1 MSPFHTPSPMP
12 QTAPEPRPA
21 LNKFFVPAFAGLA
34 ILALLLG
41 CSTPAQQRADA
52 EIAALNA
59 QEMKSGQLAPQPYLG
74 GYSPTDPP
82 RLSADMGYDPLNP
95 ELSETV
101 GVPFLS
107 FLIIEP
113 DPITKNAVPSD
124 VEKLIKARKYQDA
137 VTQINADLKKTPRN
151 VQLRFVKARLQIEM
165 RQFDQAKKTLIEIT
179 QQFPELPE
187 PYNNLA
193 AIAANQGQW
202 IEARDYLELALK
214 LRPSYAIAS
223 ANLGEIYI
231 RLGAQA
237 YEDAAKNATLNQRQY
252 SNRAKALLDVLKP
265 PAKRPVSRTLNPTA
279 NPAVS
284 STLSTSD
291 SLPSNN
297 PSTNLPESRPNNGE
311 STSKNQ

>member
-1 MSPFHTPSPMP
+1 MP
-12 QTAPEPRPA
+12 HNVPAPRPGPYKVLA
-21 LNKFFVPAFAGLA
+21 PAFAALA
-34 ILALLLG
+34 ILALLSG

-52 EIAALNA
+52 EIAALNT
-59 QEMKSGQLAPQPYLG
+59 QEVKSGQLSTQPYLG

-82 RLSADMGYDPLNP
+82 RLSADIGYDPLNP

-137 VTQINADLKKTPRN
+137 VTQINANLKKTPRN
-151 VQLRFVKARLQIEM
+151 VQLRFVKARLQIEL

-193 AIAANQGQW
+193 ALAANQGQW

-237 YEDAAKNATLNQRQY
+237 YEDAAKNALLNQRQY

-265 PAKRPVSRTLNPTA
+265 PAKRPVSRTP
-279 NPAVS
+279 NPAVNPS
-284 STLSTSD
+284 SNVSD

-297 PSTNLPESRPNNGE
+297 PSTNLPESRP
-311 STSKNQ
+311 Q

>member
-12 QTAPEPRPA
+12 QNAPEPHPA
-21 LNKFFVPAFAGLA
+21 PNKIFVPALGVLA
-34 ILALLLG
+34 ILAFLSG

-52 EIAALNA
+52 EITALNA

-82 RLSADMGYDPLNP
+82 RFSAGMGNGPSNP

-101 GVPFLS
+101 AVPFLS

-124 VEKLIKARKYQDA
+124 VEKLIKARKYEDA
-137 VTQINADLKKTPRN
+137 VTQINTDLKKTPRN

-165 RQFDQAKKTLIEIT
+165 GQFDQAKKALIEIT

-214 LRPSYAIAS
+214 LRPSYSIAS

-231 RLGAQA
+231 RLGARA
-237 YEDAAKNATLNQRQY
+237 YQDAAKNTTLNQRQY
-252 SNRAKALLDVLKP
+252 TDRAKALLDVLKP
-265 PAKRPVSRTLNPTA
+265 PAIRPMGRTLNPA
-279 NPAVS
+279 ENS
-284 STLSTSD
+284 
-291 SLPSNN
+291 
-297 PSTNLPESRPNNGE
+297 STNLSESRPNNGE

>member
-1 MSPFHTPSPMP
+1 VPRLALI
-12 QTAPEPRPA
+12 TALAPA
-21 LNKFFVPAFAGLA
+21 IATFATLVS
-34 ILALLLG
+34 LALLTG
-41 CSTPAQQRADA
+41 CSTPAQQRADT
-52 EIAALNA
+52 EITALNA

-214 LRPSYAIAS
+214 LRPTYAIAS

-252 SNRAKALLDVLKP
+252 SNRAKALLEVLKP
-265 PAKRPVSRTLNPTA
+265 PAKRPVSRALTPIENPT
-279 NPAVS
+279 
-284 STLSTSD
+284 
-291 SLPSNN
+291 
-297 PSTNLPESRPNNGE
+297 TNLPESRPNNGE

>member
-1 MSPFHTPSPMP
+1 MSQFYTPSPMP
-12 QTAPEPRPA
+12 VTIPAPYPSIFKSLAAIFATA
-21 LNKFFVPAFAGLA
+21 L
-34 ILALLLG
+34 ILG

-52 EIAALNA
+52 EIRVANNQAL
-59 QEMKSGQLAPQPYLG
+59 KSSAGTPQAYLG
-74 GYSPTDPP
+74 GYSPNDPP
-82 RLSADMGYDPLNP
+82 RLTTDIAYDPLNP

-101 GVPFLS
+101 ALPLLS

-124 VEKLIKARKYQDA
+124 VEKLVKARRFEDA
-137 VTQINADLKKTPRN
+137 IDLINSHLKKTPRN
-151 VQLRFVKARLQIEM
+151 VQLRFVKARLEIEM
-165 RQFDQAKKTLIEIT
+165 RQFTQAKKTLIDIT

-193 AIAANQGQW
+193 AIAANQGKW

-237 YEDAAKNATLNQRQY
+237 YEGAALSAQLNQRQY
-252 SNRAKALLDVLKP
+252 SNRAQALMNLIKQP
-265 PAKRPVSRTLNPTA
+265 NKTPT
-279 NPAVS
+279 
-284 STLSTSD
+284 TI
-291 SLPSNN
+291 
-297 PSTNLPESRPNNGE
+297 PSTNLPESR
-311 STSKNQ
+311 SK

>member
-1 MSPFHTPSPMP
+1 MSPFHTPSSMP
-12 QTAPEPRPA
+12 HNAPAPHPA
-21 LNKFFVPAFAGLA
+21 LNKVLVPAFATLVS
-34 ILALLLG
+34 LVLMTG

-52 EIAALNA
+52 EIQALNT
-59 QEMKSGQLAPQPYLG
+59 QEMKSGQLAPQAYLG

-137 VTQINADLKKTPRN
+137 VTQINVDLKKTPRN

-265 PAKRPVSRTLNPTA
+265 PAKRPVNRTLNPA
-279 NPAVS
+279 VNP
-284 STLSTSD
+284 TLNTSD
-291 SLPSNN
+291 SLPSNT
-297 PSTNLPESRPNNGE
+297 PSTKPLESRPNNGE
-311 STSKNQ
+311 STLKN

>member
-1 MSPFHTPSPMP
+1 MPHTVP
-12 QTAPEPRPA
+12 APRPA
-21 LNKFFVPAFAGLA
+21 FNTALVRAFIAFASLA
-34 ILALLLG
+34 SLALLTG

-52 EIAALNA
+52 EITALNT
-59 QEMKSGQLAPQPYLG
+59 QEMKSGQLTPQPYLG

-137 VTQINADLKKTPRN
+137 VTQINTDLKKTPRN

-265 PAKRPVSRTLNPTA
+265 PAKRPVSRTLNPTE
-279 NPAVS
+279 NPATS
-284 STLSTSD
+284 SALNTSD
-291 SLPSNN
+291 SLPSNT
-297 PSTNLPESRPNNGE
+297 PSINLPESRPNNGE
-311 STSKNQ
+311 SSPKNQ